1 MMDKTKLGF
10 LAVDQYGDKISLL
23 EKKFPRKQL
32 LEHLGYKNASKM
44 FIDDK
49 KGRSKH
55 IGYIVGHRWF
65 NIYEVHQWE
74 GVNNG

>member
-1 MMDKTKLGF
+1 MDKTKLGF
-10 LAVDQYGDKISLL
+10 LAVDQYGNKISLL

-32 LEHLGYKNASKM
+32 LKHLGYQNASKM

-49 KGRSKH
+49 KGASRH
-55 IGYIVGHRWF
+55 TGYVVGNRWF